1 MSGNF
6 PGTQGEGN
14 SRMIESFIQKHID
27 LRKGN
32 PHGSLKGR
40 KHGQDSVVGDE
51 KKKGPCA
58 KAVEGLECHTKE
70 SSWK

>member
-32 PHGSLKGR
+32 PHRSLKGR
-40 KHGQDSVVGDE
+40 KHGAG
-51 KKKGPCA
+51 
-58 KAVEGLECHTKE
+58 
-70 SSWK
+70 